1 MIKSFEQFVNENY
14 NNNSLVLNLNEEY
27 GSPLFN
33 QISESLVS
41 EIHNSINEGKLVIEE
56 GLFDTI
62 GKLFKK
68 GSDIAKEKND
78 DVQSQIKDAKD
89 TLDYWNEN
97 NMLDADDL
105 ISSGRKIKNLN
116 IESNILTKIEE
127 LYSSAV
133 ETCEKLSEKE
143 EDMYKTVSEKMDA
156 ANNAIKEFAEMAT
169 NKIKEIVEESKNK
182 ISDTISAVV
191 LFSQKMAEFSKKA
204 IESIG
209 KGTVLAFTLPF
220 IFAYSVYK
228 GAVSLCNTLVEK
240 SKDAAKVVKEAFVKI
255 KNSISNWV
263 VESLNKAKDL
273 LKTACDAIKDGYKKS
288 YNAIGKAYLT
298 TVGVLGQLAS
308 DVKDKISDAYNAF
321 VDSVKKLADDV
332 KSYVSAKWDIV
343 SNWCKKTSTSFA
355 EGVKNVWDKTK
366 EKVMGAVDA
375 AKDAYKDLKDNANAT
390 WNDIKDWSDEKQ
402 QKMLKATLKY
412 AVDKWGK
419 EEVSSWL

>member
-14 NNNSLVLNLNEEY
+14 NNSLVLNLNEEY

-56 GLFDTI
+56 GIFDTI
-62 GKLFKK
+62 GKIFKK
-68 GSDIAKEKND
+68 GLDIAKEKND
-78 DVQSQIKDAKD
+78 DVQSQIKDEKD
-89 TLDYWNEN
+89 MLNYWNDN
-97 NMLDADDL
+97 NILDANDL
-105 ISSGRKIKNLN
+105 ISSGKKIKKLN
-116 IESNILTKIEE
+116 IESNILSKIEE

-133 ETCEKLSEKE
+133 ETFENLSEKE
-143 EDMYKTVSEKMDA
+143 ENMYNTVSEKMDA
-156 ANNAIKEFAEMAT
+156 ANDAIREFTEMAT
-169 NKIKEIVEESKNK
+169 KKIKEIVEESKNK

-191 LFSQKMAEFSKKA
+191 LFCQKMAEFSKKA
-204 IESIG
+204 IENIG
-209 KGTVLAFTLPF
+209 NGIVLAFTLPF

-240 SKDAAKVVKEAFVKI
+240 SKDAEKIVKEVFVKI
-255 KNSISNWV
+255 KNSISNWF
-263 VESLNKAKDL
+263 VESLNKTKEL
-273 LKTACDAIKDGYKKS
+273 LKTACDAIKDGYEKS
-288 YNAIGKAYLT
+288 YKSIGKAYLT
-298 TVGVLGQLAS
+298 IVGVLGQLAS
-308 DVKDKISDAYNAF
+308 DVKDKISEAYNAF
-321 VDSVKKLADDV
+321 VESVKNFADDV

-343 SNWCKKTSTSFA
+343 SNWYKKTSTSFA
-355 EGVKNVWDKTK
+355 EGVKNVWEKTK
-366 EKVMGAVDA
+366 EKVMIAVDA

-402 QKMLKATLKY
+402 QNILKASLKY

>member
-14 NNNSLVLNLNEEY
+14 NNSLVLNLNEEY

-56 GLFDTI
+56 GIFDTI
-62 GKLFKK
+62 GKIFKK
-68 GSDIAKEKND
+68 GLDIAKEKND
-78 DVQSQIKDAKD
+78 DVQSQIKDEKD
-89 TLDYWNEN
+89 MLNYWNDN
-97 NMLDADDL
+97 NILDANDL
-105 ISSGRKIKNLN
+105 ISSGKKIKKLN
-116 IESNILTKIEE
+116 IESNILSKIEE

-133 ETCEKLSEKE
+133 ETFENLSEKE
-143 EDMYKTVSEKMDA
+143 ENMYNTVSEKMDA
-156 ANNAIKEFAEMAT
+156 ANDAIREFTEMAT
-169 NKIKEIVEESKNK
+169 KKIKEIVEESKNK

-191 LFSQKMAEFSKKA
+191 LFCQKMAEFSKKA
-204 IESIG
+204 IENIG
-209 KGTVLAFTLPF
+209 NGIVLAFTLPF

-240 SKDAAKVVKEAFVKI
+240 YKDAEKIVKEVFVKI
-255 KNSISNWV
+255 KNSISNWF
-263 VESLNKAKDL
+263 VESLNKAKEL
-273 LKTACDAIKDGYKKS
+273 LKTACDAIKDGYEKS
-288 YNAIGKAYLT
+288 YKSIGKAYLT
-298 TVGVLGQLAS
+298 IVGVLGQLAS
-308 DVKDKISDAYNAF
+308 DVKDKISEAYNAF
-321 VDSVKKLADDV
+321 VESVKNFADDV

-343 SNWCKKTSTSFA
+343 SNWYKKTSTSFA
-355 EGVKNVWDKTK
+355 EGVKNVWEKTK
-366 EKVMGAVDA
+366 EKVMIAVDA

-402 QKMLKATLKY
+402 QNILKASLKY